1 MKSAI
6 IYYSW
11 TGKTD
16 TVAKVLQ
23 QITESDLLRLEEV
36 KSRSSSPLSFIG
48 ACGSALFG
56 GKSKLRP
63 LASDLK
69 AYDTLYLGSP
79 IWAGRNAPALNA
91 FISNTDLSGKKVY
104 LFITQGDVKTP
115 QAVYDSLKL
124 RIEAHGGKIMGSTF
138 IQTAMKEALDP
149 EKVRQPLTAWLK
161 K

>member
-16 TVAKVLQ
+16 AVAKVLQ

-36 KSRSSSPLSFIG
+36 KPRTSSPLSFIG

-63 LASDLK
+63 LAADLK
-69 AYDTLYLGSP
+69 DYDTIYLGSP
-79 IWAGRNAPALNA
+79 IWAGHNAPAINA

-104 LFITQGDVKTP
+104 LLITQGDGKTP

-124 RIEAHGGKIMGSTF
+124 RIEAHGGKIMDSTF

-149 EKVRQPLTAWLK
+149 EKVRQSLTAWVK